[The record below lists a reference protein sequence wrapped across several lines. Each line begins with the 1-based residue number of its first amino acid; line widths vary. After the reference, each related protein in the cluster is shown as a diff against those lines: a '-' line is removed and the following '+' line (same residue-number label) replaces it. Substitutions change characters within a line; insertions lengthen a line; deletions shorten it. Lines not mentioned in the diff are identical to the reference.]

1 MDWRKLKEF
10 EGIDL
15 NDSFILNWQWS
26 ENEFSLLIEAS
37 IWPNSQYYEP
47 QKEKEYTCYKQA
59 QLIFT
64 NCKTITGIRAMQ
76 QANSSTDSDGSIDY
90 GNIDTLAKTEVGF
103 ELTGEFGNV
112 QIQGGQL
119 GFEIHV

>member
-15 NDSFILNWQWS
+15 NDSFILNWQCT
-26 ENEFSLLIEAS
+26 ENEFALLIEAS
-37 IWPNSQYYEP
+37 IWPDSQFYQAP
-47 QKEKEYTCYKQA
+47 KENEYTCYKQA
-59 QLIFT
+59 QLTFS
-64 NCKTITGIRAMQ
+64 NCKTIVGIKPMK
-76 QANSSTDSDGSIDY
+76 QAKSNTDPDGSIDY
-90 GNIDTLAKTEVGF
+90 GNIDTLAKTELGF

-119 GFEIHV
+119 AFKICV